1 MGYSGRP
8 FVRHAHRTKAVLPWW
23 SLLVAF
29 GAAIVVYAT
38 VGITTYRALMS
49 AVGTLRQLVRSAGR
63 RAETAETE
71 DA

>member
-1 MGYSGRP
+1 M
-8 FVRHAHRTKAVLPWW
+8 PWW

-63 RAETAETE
+63 RAETE